1 MGFVCKVW
9 DLTPVNDVIVFPFHQ
24 DLLLTSPQSVL
35 NRWKSLHFV
44 TNKEKGK
51 YFLINVINSWVN
63 AFLSGLYY
71 FGISLVLMQRY
82 YFV

>member
-1 MGFVCKVW
+1 MDFVYKVW
-9 DLTPVNDVIVFPFHQ
+9 DLTPVNDVIVFLFYQ

-51 YFLINVINSWVN
+51 YFLN
-63 AFLSGLYY
+63 
-71 FGISLVLMQRY
+71 QRY
-82 YFV
+82 K